1 MTKPILATPQWQR
14 DLAAAVRDPMELVR
28 LLDLPVETVSLSAAQ
43 DFRLLVP
50 LSYLKRIVKGDWS
63 DPLLRQVLPLDAELQ
78 VVEGFNYDPVGDQYA
93 QVANGVLHK
102 YQGRVLV
109 VTTGACAI
117 HCRYCF
123 RRHFPYTAANPL
135 KQEWEGLLHY
145 LRTNP
150 DVQEVI
156 LSGGDPLTLAD
167 ERLSHLLQGLKNI
180 PSIKR
185 LRLHTRLPVVLPSRI
200 NTAFLDLLSTW
211 PQQVV
216 MVLHINHAQE
226 LNAADVQQALSGLRS
241 SGVTL
246 LNQAVL
252 LRGVND
258 SLHAQVALSEA
269 GFAQGILP
277 YYLHILDRVAGA
289 AHFEVSESQAI
300 ALMRALREKLPG
312 FLVPRLVRE
321 VAGVK
326 SKVPIL

>member
-1 MTKPILATPQWQR
+1 MTKPILAVPQWQR

-78 VVEGFNYDPVGDQYA
+78 AVEGFNYDPVGDQYA

-135 KQEWEGLLHY
+135 KQEWEGLFHY

-289 AHFEVSESQAI
+289 AHFEVPESQAI

-326 SKVPIL
+326 SKVPIF

>member
-1 MTKPILATPQWQR
+1 MTKPILAAPQWQR

-135 KQEWEGLLHY
+135 KQEWEGLFHY
-145 LRTNP
+145 LRTNS